1 MFAIGIRFVGET
13 TAKLLARKF
22 KSMDA
27 LRHATLE
34 QLLEVDGVGQ
44 VIAES
49 VIRYFADEKN
59 QTIIDRLAA
68 AGVQMQLSEEEL
80 ADHTDKLA
88 GLSIIISGVFQ
99 HHSRD
104 EYKAII
110 EKNGGKNVGSISA
123 KTSFVLAGA
132 NMGPAK
138 LEKAQKL
145 GVKIVN
151 EEEFLQMLA

>member
-1 MFAIGIRFVGET
+1 M
-13 TAKLLARKF
+13 
-22 KSMDA
+22 
-27 LRHATLE
+27 
-34 QLLEVDGVGQ
+34 LEVDGVGQ

-59 QTIIDRLAA
+59 QVIIDRLAA
-68 AGVQMQLSEEEL
+68 AGVQMQMSEEEL
-80 ADHTDKLA
+80 AGHTEKLA
-88 GLSIIISGVFQ
+88 GLSIIISGVFK

-104 EYKAII
+104 EYKAMI

-123 KTSFVLAGA
+123 KTSFVLAGD

-151 EEEFLQMLA
+151 EDEFLQMLA